1 MKNKNR
7 KYKFDSITMGE
18 AHHHTSQRMTAK
30 THRSKKKYSRKGK
43 ARWGGNSSTP
53 ANSNT
58 QSYCISQ
65 PILISL

>member
-43 ARWGGNSSTP
+43 ARWG
-53 ANSNT
+53 SNPT
-58 QSYCISQ
+58 HPQGVKHET
-65 PILISL
+65 ILPGA